1 MIAPDEPTFLIA
13 VPHVNIMAARSTTAA
28 AVGVVAVD
36 DDLAATLEAR
46 IHEPHPISEG
56 PVVATISRL
65 VAPIVHT
72 LECRIQALAE
82 ALARV
87 QMLNLQLQ
95 ERITHFER
103 GQ

>member
-1 MIAPDEPTFLIA
+1 
-13 VPHVNIMAARSTTAA
+13 MAARLTTAA

-36 DDLAATLEAR
+36 DDLAATLAAH

-72 LECRIQALAE
+72 LERRIQALAE

>member
-1 MIAPDEPTFLIA
+1 M
-13 VPHVNIMAARSTTAA
+13 
-28 AVGVVAVD
+28 
-36 DDLAATLEAR
+36 
-46 IHEPHPISEG
+46 
-56 PVVATISRL
+56 VATVSRL

-72 LECRIQALAE
+72 LERRIQALAE
-82 ALARV
+82 TLARV